1 MGEIS
6 RLEEAWQRRAT
17 AEAIK
22 AARGLIGPERAIPA
36 KTPVG
41 MLTDDDFGWL
51 ICAVIFAWISTRAEQ
66 AANEG
71 LNRIEAALRTAPLK
85 DGLDAWDVG
94 AIAAILP
101 MLSEQAPVDW
111 AKPLKDWSKDEMITF
126 LSRAVTLIN
135 TATGARERAR

>member
-17 AEAIK
+17 AAAIK
-22 AARGLIGPERAIPA
+22 AARGLIGPGRAIPA

-41 MLTDDDFGWL
+41 MLTDVDFGWL

-66 AANEG
+66 VANEG
-71 LNRIEAALRTAPLK
+71 LNQIEAAARTAPLK
-85 DGLDAWDVG
+85 DGLDACDVG

-101 MLSEQAPVDW
+101 ILFEQAPIDW
-111 AKPLKDWSKDEMITF
+111 AKPLKDWSKAEMITF
-126 LSRAVTLIN
+126 LSRAVTLVN
-135 TATGARERAR
+135 TAMEARERAG

>member
-36 KTPVG
+36 NTPVG

-71 LNRIEAALRTAPLK
+71 LNRIEAAVLTAPLK

-101 MLSEQAPVDW
+101 MLFEQAPIDW
-111 AKPLKDWSKDEMITF
+111 AKPLKDWSKAEMITF
-126 LSRAVTLIN
+126 LSRAVTLAN
-135 TATGARERAR
+135 TATRAQERAR

>member
-1 MGEIS
+1 
-6 RLEEAWQRRAT
+6 
-17 AEAIK
+17 
-22 AARGLIGPERAIPA
+22 
-36 KTPVG
+36 
-41 MLTDDDFGWL
+41 MLTDVEFGWL

-71 LNRIEAALRTAPLK
+71 LNQIEAAVRTAPLK

-101 MLSEQAPVDW
+101 MLFEQAPVDW
-111 AKPLKDWSKDEMITF
+111 AKPLKNWSKDEMITF
-126 LSRAVTLIN
+126 LSRAVRLIN

>member
-1 MGEIS
+1 MGKLS
-6 RLEEAWQRRAT
+6 RLEESWQRRAT

-36 KTPVG
+36 NTPVG

-66 AANEG
+66 VANEG
-71 LNRIEAALRTAPLK
+71 LNRIEAAVLTAPVK

-101 MLSEQAPVDW
+101 MLFEQAPVDW
-111 AKPLKDWSKDEMITF
+111 AKALKDWSKDEMIRF
-126 LSRAVTLIN
+126 LSRAAALVN
-135 TATGARERAR
+135 TATGAKERAR